1 MPGFEPVIVEK
12 PNMNRRISTA
22 HKQPVVQAAH
32 PVLAPIDE
40 ATGEP
45 AKLMKVPACWTPL
58 NKRANA
64 AFIYIFFRNVSWF
77 ESFVHAFNYFTFNFS
92 ALNIFFHPIRK

>member
-1 MPGFEPVIVEK
+1 M
-12 PNMNRRISTA
+12 A
-22 HKQPVVQAAH
+22 Q

-45 AKLMKVPACWTPL
+45 IKLMRVPAAWTPK

-64 AFIYIFFRNVSWF
+64 AFIYIFFRNVC
-77 ESFVHAFNYFTFNFS
+77 VTFQ
-92 ALNIFFHPIRK
+92 FHV